1 MPLSTALPRLL
12 SMMMKM
18 WTHDI
23 YRFEWNQLFV
33 HFVVVRFFSCEFV
46 FWHFR
51 FHSSAL
57 LSVWWLM
64 NWDVIFR
71 VCFGQFRCCRRR
83 RRQLF
88 LLFNS
93 THNCHLSLTT
103 MRVFYFFDF
112 RFCCLFFFE
121 TEAQSLK
128 TIQRQIRQLNNA
140 IDSIVRKRDSVIITY
155 YNAFDQHQLLLKLFS
170 VSHEHRS
177 TWIKDDFVQLTTNSD
192 CKHLF
197 HDFPLILANIQT
209 WCDDNKANKIF
220 DRRMSSIVD
229 KSCDLIRFN

>member
-1 MPLSTALPRLL
+1 MTFIDLNEINFSFILC
-12 SMMMKM
+12 
-18 WTHDI
+18 
-23 YRFEWNQLFV
+23 LFV
-33 HFVVVRFFSCEFV
+33 FFRVSSSSDIFDFIHRRFSLFGDWWIEMWFFVFALANSDVVAVVVDNFFP
-46 FWHFR
+46 
-51 FHSSAL
+51 
-57 LSVWWLM
+57 
-64 NWDVIFR
+64 
-71 VCFGQFRCCRRR
+71 
-83 RRQLF
+83 
-88 LLFNS
+88 LFNS